1 MIKKVL
7 VFLTVMVLVLFSG
20 CTQQDTPEED
30 VTVQQGDTVS
40 INYTGRL
47 GDDTVVMT
55 SDIDL
60 AKQEKL
66 YVYGNIYRPLMFT
79 VGVDE
84 NVYQG
89 LHEGII
95 GMTLNETRIIKIPAE
110 KGSGMP
116 VEELF
121 ISLPISDVKTNFG
134 GAIPE
139 VGTQIALDSTALNK
153 YTNLTM
159 PDPFMK
165 GKVLQV
171 NETHLFVDFN
181 YVYTGKTI
189 FLETTV
195 LSIQRDT

>member
-7 VFLTVMVLVLFSG
+7 VFLTVMVLVLVSG

-95 GMTLNETRIIKIPAE
+95 GMAINETRIIKIPAE